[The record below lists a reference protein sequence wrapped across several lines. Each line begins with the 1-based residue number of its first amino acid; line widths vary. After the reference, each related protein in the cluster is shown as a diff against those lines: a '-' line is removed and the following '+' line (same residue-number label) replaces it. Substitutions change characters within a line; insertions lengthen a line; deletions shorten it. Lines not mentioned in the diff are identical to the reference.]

1 MTDECLALLKM
12 CCSSAALHTL
22 ELLVSKDQ
30 MYKAHTRKA
39 ASQMYFLKL
48 CTAVF
53 QWSLTFLFQVQHLAG
68 EGEMPPSGRAKDVY
82 ERAERLFAA
91 TNVSL
96 KKGGGALTAEI
107 NQQPGHLLLVLCIA
121 IRGLASLAHC
131 G

>member
-12 CCSSAALHTL
+12 CCSSAVLHTL

-30 MYKAHTRKA
+30 MYKAHTRTA
-39 ASQMYFLKL
+39 CSRLYFLKL

-68 EGEMPPSGRAKDVY
+68 EGEMPPSGRAEDVY

-96 KKGGGALTAEI
+96 KKGGGTLTAEI
-107 NQQPGHLLLVLCIA
+107 NQQSGHLLLVLCIA

-131 G
+131 D